1 MDICDLCKGFS
12 FIIHVLVSEGLLGL
26 VKSNDLDILLGC

>member
-1 MDICDLCKGFS
+1 MIYEKAFLLS
-12 FIIHVLVSEGLLGL
+12 YMYLVSESLLGL